1 MSTTADA
8 EYIAII
14 ANNIAYYRR
23 KSGLTQK
30 ELGEM
35 IDCSGNYISRLE
47 CQDRGVSVTMLI
59 RIAEALN
66 VSCDTLLHKT
76 CRRGNVQNVC
86 ALLDDCPEAFIEQVE
101 AMIRIMK
108 NLSSVGQKS

>member
-1 MSTTADA
+1 MSAAADT
-8 EYIAII
+8 EYITNI

-23 KSGLTQK
+23 KAGLTQK

-35 IDCSGNYISRLE
+35 IDCSGNYISRVE
-47 CQDRGVSVTMLI
+47 CQDRGVSVTMLV

-66 VSCDTLLHKT
+66 VSCDILLHKKH
-76 CRRGNVQNVC
+76 RRGNVQNIC

-108 NLSSVGQKS
+108 KLSSAGQKP